1 MDLVTRLLD
10 CDRLRRLGTNVS
22 AEIKAHP
29 FFDEID
35 WAKLLRT
42 EYVPCFRPPPL
53 DPMPEI
59 NDTCRLGIEEP
70 PYVPR
75 EGEEEALKQKQL
87 RFVQWG
93 ESMSR
98 DEGT

>member
-1 MDLVTRLLD
+1 MDLVTCLLD
-10 CDRLRRLGTNVS
+10 CDRLRRLDTDVS

-35 WAKLLRT
+35 WAKLLRK

-53 DPMPEI
+53 DPVPKVD
-59 NDTCRLGIEEP
+59 DTCRLGQEEP

-75 EGEEEALKQKQL
+75 EIDEEGLKQHL
-87 RFVQWG
+87 RFMQWG
-93 ESMSR
+93 KSMSR